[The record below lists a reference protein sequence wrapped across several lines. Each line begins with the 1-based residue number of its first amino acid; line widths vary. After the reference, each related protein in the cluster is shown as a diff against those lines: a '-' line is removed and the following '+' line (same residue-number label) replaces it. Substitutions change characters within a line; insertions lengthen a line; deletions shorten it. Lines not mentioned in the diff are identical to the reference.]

1 MLQHGRKEEDP
12 HVAESP
18 NRETPRDPHDVE
30 WVGVDASRPSDHM
43 VKRQNPIRQRLH
55 FDMVI
60 QNPYL
65 RR

>member
-1 MLQHGRKEEDP
+1 M
-12 HVAESP
+12 AESP